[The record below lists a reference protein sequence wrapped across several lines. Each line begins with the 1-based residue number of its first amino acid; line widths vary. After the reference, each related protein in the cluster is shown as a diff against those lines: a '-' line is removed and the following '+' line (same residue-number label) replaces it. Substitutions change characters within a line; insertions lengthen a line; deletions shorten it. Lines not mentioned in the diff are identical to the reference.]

1 MLNCNGLFAC
11 VLLHLIVC
19 VKIKTQIKTN
29 CLKQIDLIL
38 LTVYNGNRNIVK
50 NLIIQ
55 ERCLIMEYNHLF
67 SPIKIRG
74 LELKNRVVFPA
85 MGTKMAT
92 EDKYVTNQLIDYHVA
107 RVVGGCGLNF
117 TEVCSVYSKAAPKK
131 FLALSEDKYIP
142 GLKKLADAIHKE
154 GGKAGIQLWLGGF
167 AVASDPTAMIIL
179 PSDTP
184 VKGTDH
190 VIPGASLDTIHEAVE
205 AYGAAAKRAV
215 EAGYDTLEFHAG
227 HNYVPHSFLSPYFNR
242 RTDEYG
248 GSFEN
253 RVRFPLECIQ
263 SIRSNI
269 PEDMP
274 LFMRIDAHDD
284 CLDGGLTIEEVIEFC
299 KLAKEAGVD
308 VVDVSRGNF
317 SSAAIKYEVPPI
329 DLARG
334 FNVENAA
341 RIRKETGL
349 ITVAVGRINDPE
361 LADEIIRD
369 DKADMVVVGRGQ
381 LADPEFCNKAMAG
394 DAMSIV
400 RCIGCNQG
408 CYDGFVSQDM
418 PYITCMRNPSL
429 GREAEYTLIK
439 TKNPKKVLIA
449 GGGVAGLE
457 AAVTLKRRGHH
468 PIVCEASNHLG
479 GQFVLA
485 GAAPRK
491 EEMKEAAI
499 WMGEQ
504 AKREDVE
511 IRLSTPIST
520 ELIEKESPQDVIIA
534 VGAAPMKLNIPGAD
548 LPHVSNSH
556 DVLEGNVSLKGKV
569 VIIGGGLVGLEVA
582 EYVEGIADEIT
593 VVEML
598 DGVGKDLGDL
608 RKITVMESIYSAGI
622 KTVTNARCTEIHEH
636 AILVE
641 KDGTTL
647 SIPCDY
653 VVVAIGAKARNFDS
667 ITTYCTEHG
676 ITCHVI
682 GDAVRARRALNATT
696 EAAAVAREI

>member
-1 MLNCNGLFAC
+1 M
-11 VLLHLIVC
+11 
-19 VKIKTQIKTN
+19 K
-29 CLKQIDLIL
+29 
-38 LTVYNGNRNIVK
+38 
-50 NLIIQ
+50 
-55 ERCLIMEYNHLF
+55 YNHLF
-67 SPIKIRG
+67 SSIKIRG

-92 EDKYVTNQLIDYHVA
+92 EDKYVTDQVIDYHVA

-117 TEVCSVYSKAAPKK
+117 TEVCSVYSKAAPKH
-131 FLALSEDKYIP
+131 FLAISEDKYIP
-142 GLKKLADAIHKE
+142 GLKKLADAIHE
-154 GGKAGIQLWLGGF
+154 AGGKAGVQLWLGGF
-167 AVASDPTAMIIL
+167 AVASDPAAMIIV

-184 VKGTDH
+184 IKGTDH
-190 VIPGASLDTIHEAVE
+190 VIKGADLDTIKEAVE

-227 HNYVPHSFLSPYFNR
+227 HNYVPHSFLSPFFNR

-253 RVRFPLECIQ
+253 RACFALECIR

-284 CLDGGLTIEEVIEFC
+284 YLDGGLTIEEVIEFC

-329 DLARG
+329 DLPRG

-349 ITVAVGRINDPE
+349 ITVAVGRINEPA
-361 LADEIIRD
+361 LAEQILTE
-369 DKADMVVVGRGQ
+369 DKADMVVIGRGQ
-381 LADPEFCNKAMAG
+381 LADPDFCNKALNG
-394 DAMSIV
+394 DDESIV

-408 CYDGFVSQDM
+408 CYDGFVAQDV
-418 PYITCMRNPSL
+418 PYITCMRNPAL
-429 GREAEYTLIK
+429 GREQEYALVK
-439 TKNPKKVLIA
+439 TTTPKKVLIA

-457 AAVTLKRRGHH
+457 AAITLKRRGHH
-468 PIVCEASNHLG
+468 PVVCEAAEQLG

-504 AKREDVE
+504 ANREGVE
-511 IRLSTPIST
+511 IRLSTPITT
-520 ELIEKESPQDVIIA
+520 ELIEKEAPQDVIIA
-534 VGAAPMKLNIPGAD
+534 IGAAPMKLRIPGAD
-548 LPHVSNSH
+548 LPHVTNSH
-556 DVLEGNVSLKGKV
+556 DVLAGNVSLKGKV
-569 VIIGGGLVGLEVA
+569 IIIGGGLVGLEVA
-582 EYVEGIADEIT
+582 EYLEGKAEEIT

-598 DGVGKDLGDL
+598 DQVGKDLGDL
-608 RKITVMESIYSAGI
+608 RKISVMENIYHAGVQ
-622 KTVTNARCTEIHEH
+622 TVTNAQCIEIL
-636 AILVE
+636 ANAVVVE
-641 KDGTTL
+641 KEGHAD

-653 VVVAIGAKARNFDS
+653 VVVAIGAKARSFED
-667 ITTYCTEHG
+667 IATYCSEQG
-676 ITCHVI
+676 IAYHVI
-682 GDAVRARRALNATT
+682 GDAIRARRALNATT
-696 EAAAVAREI
+696 EAAAIARAI

>member
-1 MLNCNGLFAC
+1 M
-11 VLLHLIVC
+11 
-19 VKIKTQIKTN
+19 T
-29 CLKQIDLIL
+29 
-38 LTVYNGNRNIVK
+38 
-50 NLIIQ
+50 
-55 ERCLIMEYNHLF
+55 YNHLF

-92 EDKYVTNQLIDYHVA
+92 DDKFVTDQLIDYHVA
-107 RVVGGCGLNF
+107 RVVGGCGLNI
-117 TEVCSVYSKAAPKK
+117 TEVCSVYSKAAPSK
-131 FLALSEDKYIP
+131 FLSIAEDEYIP

-154 GGKAGIQLWLGGF
+154 GGKAGIQLWCGGF
-167 AVASDPTAMIIL
+167 AVASDPTAMIII

-184 VKGTDH
+184 VRGTEL
-190 VIPGASLDTIHEAVE
+190 VIPGASIATIQEVIE

-215 EAGYDTLEFHAG
+215 LAGYDTVEFHAA

-253 RVRFPLECIQ
+253 RARLSLECIRA
-263 SIRSNI
+263 IRDNI

-284 CLDGGLTIEEVIEFC
+284 CLDGGLTIEEMIEFC

-317 SSAAIKYEVPPI
+317 SSSAIVYEVPPI
-329 DLARG
+329 DLPRG
-334 FNVENAA
+334 FNVDNAA

-349 ITVAVGRINDPE
+349 VTIAVGRINEPA
-361 LADEIIRD
+361 LAEEILEE

-394 DAMSIV
+394 EDTSIV

-408 CYDGFVSQDM
+408 CYDGFVSTDM

-429 GREAEYTLIK
+429 GREEEYTLIK
-439 TKNPKKVLIA
+439 TDQPKKVLIA

-468 PIVCEASNHLG
+468 PIVCEASSHLG

-491 EEMKEAAI
+491 EEMREAAI

-504 AKREDVE
+504 AKREGVE
-511 IRLSTPIST
+511 IRLSTPVTT
-520 ELIEKESPQDVIIA
+520 ELIELVSPQEVIVAI
-534 VGAAPMKLNIPGAD
+534 GAAPMKLSILGAN
-548 LPHVSNSH
+548 LPHVFDSH
-556 DVLEGNVSLKGKV
+556 EVLQGNVLLMGKV
-569 VIIGGGLVGLEVA
+569 AVIGGGLVGLEVA
-582 EYVEGIADEIT
+582 EYLEGAVEEVT

-598 DGVGKDLGDL
+598 NEVGKDLGDL
-608 RKITVMESIYSAGI
+608 RKITVMQNIHSAGV
-622 KTVTNARCTEIHEH
+622 KTVTSAKCTEIKEGS
-636 AILVE
+636 IIVE
-641 KDGTTL
+641 KDGSSL

-653 VVVAIGAKARNFDS
+653 VVVAIGAKARNFDN
-667 ITTYCTEHG
+667 IKQYCMEHD
-676 ITCHVI
+676 INCHVI
-682 GDAVRARRALNATT
+682 GDAIQARRALNATT
-696 EAAAVAREI
+696 EAAAVARVI